1 MCTIF
6 DENIKDMFKEDK
18 GEIFSLFFSKYQ
30 KPQLFRLY
38 MLTPVLISKILN

>member
-18 GEIFSLFFSKYQ
+18 GEIFSLFFFQ
-30 KPQLFRLY
+30 
-38 MLTPVLISKILN
+38 ISKASII